1 MQFNLH
7 QAAADTLRKAQ
18 KINPEV
24 TAISYRVDVASDRD
38 YYLWDGYV
46 YINNSLSY
54 MSGCNETFAGCQ
66 QNILSK
72 LEGDVEVTFNPEKE

>member
-1 MQFNLH
+1 MKFNLH

-24 TAISYRVDVASDRD
+24 TAIHYRVDVGTDRE

-54 MSGCNETFAGCQ
+54 TCGCNETFAGCQ
-66 QNILSK
+66 KNILAK
-72 LEGDVEVTFNPEKE
+72 LEADVEVTFNPETE